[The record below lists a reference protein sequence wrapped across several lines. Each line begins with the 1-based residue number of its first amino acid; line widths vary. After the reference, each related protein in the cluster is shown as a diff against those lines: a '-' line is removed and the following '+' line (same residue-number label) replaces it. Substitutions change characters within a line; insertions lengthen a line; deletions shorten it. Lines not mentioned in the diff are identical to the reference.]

1 MNRGSEAKRASERV
15 GYRGATSGVEH
26 SLSLCVSI
34 HGERFVGKLVSAAC
48 AGCWHGVGVPYTLVV
63 LAPPVSTAAAA
74 ADV

>member
-1 MNRGSEAKRASERV
+1 MKRNERASVLDIEEQPLN
-15 GYRGATSGVEH
+15 T

-48 AGCWHGVGVPYTLVV
+48 AVCWHGVGIPYTLVV